1 MTSPAP
7 STELEAIHDV
17 APMHGGRT
25 LVLRIRFLCAMWVAA
40 AIFWY
45 VGRWVAGPVDPEG
58 PITLISVGQGV
69 IAMAELLGLAVV
81 ASGLAV
87 AICGPGS
94 AAHGALAIA
103 IGLAA
108 LSMRGTQLDSL
119 VLYRLSADVGVGV
132 SPDPFPRAAL
142 VAETWLWLA
151 LIAVGFVVGR
161 WVESWFHADASGP
174 PARPHPIERAP
185 DVRQG
190 FGAIAVV
197 SLIAWVLIAY
207 TMGGEAIPLLKG
219 QIFFSV
225 GLAFMVGAMM
235 ASWLFK
241 LNSQVWLLAAVA
253 LVATGAYLFA
263 GPDAQTLEAA
273 RQSGTYVTLRPIV
286 RPLPIEYAS
295 MGAVGALLEQDAANF
310 LRSLFGLPPIDG
322 SEAEA

>member
-1 MTSPAP
+1 MTSPAQ
-7 STELEAIHDV
+7 STEMDVTHDG
-17 APMHGGRT
+17 AHLHGGRT

-58 PITLISVGQGV
+58 PISLISVDQGV

-119 VLYRLSADVGVGV
+119 VLYRLSAEVGAGV

-161 WVESWFHADASGP
+161 WVESWFHADSGAIP
-174 PARPHPIERAP
+174 RAHPVERAP

-190 FGAIAVV
+190 FGAVAVV

-225 GLAFMVGAMM
+225 GIAFMVGAMI
-235 ASWLFK
+235 ASWLFR

-263 GPDAQTLEAA
+263 GPDAATLEAA

-310 LRSLFGLPPIDG
+310 LRSLFGLPPVDG
-322 SEAEA
+322 SEAED

>member
-1 MTSPAP
+1 M
-7 STELEAIHDV
+7 
-17 APMHGGRT
+17 
-25 LVLRIRFLCAMWVAA
+25 RIRFLCAMWVAG

-45 VGRWVAGPVDPEG
+45 VGRWAAGPVDPEG
-58 PITLISVGQGV
+58 PITLISVEQGV

-94 AAHGALAIA
+94 ASHGALAIA

-108 LSMRGTQLDSL
+108 LSMRGAQLDSL
-119 VLYRLSADVGVGV
+119 VLYRLSAEVGVGV

-161 WVESWFHADASGP
+161 WVEGWFHEGSAYLRS
-174 PARPHPIERAP
+174 HPVERAP

-197 SLIAWVLIAY
+197 SLVAWVLIAY
-207 TMGGEAIPLLKG
+207 TMGGDAIPLLKG

-225 GLAFMVGAMM
+225 GLGFMVGAMI
-235 ASWLFK
+235 ASWLFR

-253 LVATGAYLFA
+253 LVASGAYLFA
-263 GPDAQTLEAA
+263 GPDAQTLETA
-273 RQSGTYVTLRPIV
+273 RQAGTYVTLRPIV
-286 RPLPIEYAS
+286 RPLPIEFAS

-310 LRSLFGLPPIDG
+310 PRSLFGLPPIDG
-322 SEAEA
+322 SEAEH